1 MATQTGYKASELG
14 MIPQDWDV
22 VELGKVIKSITSGV
36 SVNSIDE
43 INKFPH
49 GYHVLKTSCVAN
61 GYFDSSYAKSIL
73 PNEIFRAK
81 NSVKKGNLIVSRMN
95 TPLLVGELGYTKKD
109 EPKIFL
115 PDRLWQ
121 VEIKEDLANTQFL
134 SFLLS
139 YPLFA
144 KVLKETATGT
154 SDSMKNISKNNFSS
168 LNIYL
173 PPLSEQ
179 TAIATALSDTDALI
193 SSLQTL
199 IAKKKAIKLSA
210 MQNLLSGKIRLP
222 EFALRLDGSPKTTR
236 QTELGCVPE
245 DWEVVELGEIGY
257 FQSGVGFP
265 LYLQGKKDGEYPVFK
280 VSDLNNIGNEKFMSL
295 SNNYI
300 DEDERKNIAGKIIPE
315 NAIIFAKIGA
325 AIFLERKRINKY
337 KSFIDNNMMAFIP
350 CSNLSAEFL
359 YFCFLQIKLGDM
371 VEITA
376 LPALSSSRLKLFK
389 IAIPKS
395 TTEQTAIAQLLSDM
409 DAEIEALEGRLK
421 KKQSLKQGMMQALLT
436 GKIRL
441 PLE

>member
-14 MIPQDWDV
+14 EIPQDWDV
-22 VELGKVIKSITSGV
+22 VELGSVAEIQRGASPRPIDSPIWFSQSSNVGWLRISDVTKSEKYLYNTIQNLSEEG
-36 SVNSIDE
+36 I
-43 INKFPH
+43 
-49 GYHVLKTSCVAN
+49 
-61 GYFDSSYAKSIL
+61 
-73 PNEIFRAK
+73 K
-81 NSVKKGNLIVSRMN
+81 NSRYVAKDNLIMSICATVGKPIINRKDICIHDGFVVFRNPQFDIEFMFYVLQEYESKWGNQGQTGSQMKLN
-95 TPLLVGELGYTKKD
+95 TDLIKN
-109 EPKIFL
+109 KI
-115 PDRLWQ
+115 
-121 VEIKEDLANTQFL
+121 VC
-134 SFLLS
+134 
-139 YPLFA
+139 
-144 KVLKETATGT
+144 
-154 SDSMKNISKNNFSS
+154 
-168 LNIYL
+168 L

-210 MQNLLSGKIRLP
+210 MQNLLGGKIRLSA
-222 EFALRLDGSPKTTR
+222 FAQRPDGSPKTTR
-236 QTELGCVPE
+236 QTEQGLLPE

-421 KKQSLKQGMMQALLT
+421 KTQSLKQGMMQALLT